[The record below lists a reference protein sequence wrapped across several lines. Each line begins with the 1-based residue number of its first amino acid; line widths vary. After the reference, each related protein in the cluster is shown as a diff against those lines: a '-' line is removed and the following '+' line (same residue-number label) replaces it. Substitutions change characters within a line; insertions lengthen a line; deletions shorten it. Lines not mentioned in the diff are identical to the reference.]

1 MNLTPDAIKL
11 TKFAGLLRSG
21 VSLEQALAGI
31 GGVPTNSVGLSYVL
45 TVANNSGSSV
55 ANEIDSVAA
64 LVRARDRF
72 TQRIRVAHANPK
84 STSRL
89 VIWLPLLTLAM
100 AQLVGWDV
108 IGTLSERPIVF
119 VSFLLGLCLLLTSK
133 LVTSRM
139 LRRAQPEETSAGFY
153 LLGVAL
159 ATSGGASLFQAKELV
174 SKIYFEHFGE
184 EPPDTELFE
193 MQQVEQLVSKTG
205 ARVSELLLSQSQSM
219 QEEEN
224 VKTEIKI
231 EKLGVRLMLPLGL
244 GVLPAFVFL
253 AIVPLM
259 VTMLGSK

>member
-1 MNLTPDAIKL
+1 MA
-11 TKFAGLLRSG
+11 S
-21 VSLEQALAGI
+21 I

-45 TVANNSGSSV
+45 TVAKKSGSSV

-72 TQRIRVAHANPK
+72 SQRIQVAHANPK

-119 VSFLLGLCLLLTSK
+119 VSFLFGLCLLLTSK

-139 LRRAQPEETSAGFY
+139 LIKVQPEESIAGFY

-159 ATSGGASLFQAKELV
+159 ATSGGANLFQAKELV
-174 SKIYFEHFGE
+174 SKIYMEHFGQ
-184 EPPDTELFE
+184 EPPASELLE
-193 MQQVEQLVSKTG
+193 LCQIEELVSETG
-205 ARVSELLLSQSQSM
+205 ARVSELLLRQSQSM
-219 QEEEN
+219 QEAEN
-224 VKTEIKI
+224 LKTEIKS

>member
-21 VSLEQALAGI
+21 ASLEQALASI
-31 GGVPTNSVGLSYVL
+31 GGVPTNSVGLNYVL
-45 TVANNSGSSV
+45 TIANNSGSSV
-55 ANEIDSVAA
+55 VNEIDSVAA

-108 IGTLSERPIVF
+108 IGTLADRPIVS
-119 VSFLLGLCLLLTSK
+119 VSFLFGLCLLLTSK
-133 LVTSRM
+133 LITGRM
-139 LRRAQPEETSAGFY
+139 LRKAHPEVTSAGFY

-174 SKIYFEHFGE
+174 SKIYFEHFGQ
-184 EPPDTELFE
+184 EPPDDELVE
-193 MQQVEQLVSKTG
+193 LQQIEQLVSETG
-205 ARVSELLLSQSQSM
+205 ARVSELLLRQSQSM

>member
-21 VSLEQALAGI
+21 VSLEQALASI

-64 LVRARDRF
+64 LVRTRDRF

-108 IGTLSERPIVF
+108 IGTLLERPIVF

-139 LRRAQPEETSAGFY
+139 LRRSQPEETSAGFY

-174 SKIYFEHFGE
+174 SKIYFEHFGQ

-193 MQQVEQLVSKTG
+193 LQQIEQLVSETG
-205 ARVSELLLSQSQSM
+205 ARVSELLLRQSQSM

-244 GVLPAFVFL
+244 GVLPAFVLL

>member
-11 TKFAGLLRSG
+11 TKLAGLLRSG
-21 VSLEQALAGI
+21 VSLEQALASI
-31 GGVPTNSVGLSYVL
+31 GDVPTNSVGLSYIL
-45 TVANNSGSSV
+45 TVAKNSGSSV
-55 ANEIDSVAA
+55 ANELDSVAA
-64 LVRARDRF
+64 LIRARDRF

-108 IGTLSERPIVF
+108 IGTLAHRPIVF
-119 VSFLLGLCLLLTSK
+119 VSFLFGLCLLLTSK
-133 LVTSRM
+133 LVTGRM
-139 LRRAQPEETSAGFY
+139 LKKAQPEATSAGFY

-174 SKIYFEHFGE
+174 TKTYIQHFGK
-184 EPPDTELFE
+184 EPPDNELVE
-193 MQQVEQLVSKTG
+193 LQQLEQLVSETG
-205 ARVSELLLSQSQSM
+205 ARVSELLLRQSQSM
-219 QEEEN
+219 QEAEN

>member
-1 MNLTPDAIKL
+1 MNLTPDATNL

-21 VSLEQALAGI
+21 VSLEQALASI
-31 GGVPTNSVGLSYVL
+31 GGMPANSTALSYL
-45 TVANNSGSSV
+45 LSVAKESGSSV
-55 ANEIDSVAA
+55 ANEIDAVAK

-72 TQRIRVAHANPK
+72 TQRIQVAHANPK

-119 VSFLLGLCLLLTSK
+119 VSFLSGLCLLLTSK

-139 LRRAQPEETSAGFY
+139 LKRVQPQETISGFY

-159 ATSGGASLFQAKELV
+159 ATSGGANLFKAQELV
-174 SKIYFEHFGE
+174 SKTYIEYFGQ
-184 EPPDTELFE
+184 EPPAPELLE
-193 MQQVEQLVSKTG
+193 LDQIEQLVSKTG
-205 ARVSELLLSQSQSM
+205 ARVSELLLRQSQSM
-219 QEEEN
+219 QDAEN
-224 VKTEIKI
+224 LKTEIKI

-244 GVLPAFVFL
+244 GVLPAFVLL

>member
-21 VSLEQALAGI
+21 VSLEQALASI
-31 GGVPTNSVGLSYVL
+31 GGVPTKSVGLSFLL
-45 TVANNSGSSV
+45 TVAKDSGSSV
-55 ANEIDSVAA
+55 ANEIDVVAA
-64 LVRARDRF
+64 LIRARDRF
-72 TQRIRVAHANPK
+72 SQRIQVAHANPK

-119 VSFLLGLCLLLTSK
+119 ISSLFGLCLLLTSK
-133 LVTSRM
+133 LITSRM
-139 LRRAQPEETSAGFY
+139 LKRGQPEDTAAGFY

-159 ATSGGASLFQAKELV
+159 ATSGGANLFQAKELA
-174 SKIYFEHFGE
+174 SKTYIEHFGK
-184 EPPDTELFE
+184 EPPEPELLE
-193 MQQVEQLVSKTG
+193 LQQIEQLVSETG
-205 ARVSELLLSQSQSM
+205 ARVSELLLRQSQSM
-219 QEEEN
+219 QEAEN